1 MEICSVFKLP
11 SCGGMGSR
19 SVEDAMKNQRIVHFI
34 TVRAELE
41 KAA

>member
-11 SCGGMGSR
+11 SWCMGSR